1 MIDVHVLVMDYTPRE
16 WVEQCRDSIDV
27 AIERAGFPV
36 FAHFIPGIPGH
47 IGKARAA
54 GYSLGSQPYATYV
67 DDDDYMLPDGFRVLK
82 AALESGAPAIYGR
95 ELQLQNGHL
104 RPHSGRHNLMVTR
117 RDRLIDCAAWKGCPD
132 IVQRKT
138 EGIDVLEPGYVY
150 RVREGSKGRALAR
163 ACSDEYRRAHEWQT

>member
-1 MIDVHVLVMDYTPRE
+1 MLDVHVLVMDYTPRE

-67 DDDDYMLPDGFRVLK
+67 DDDDYLLPDGFRVLK
-82 AALESGAPAIYGR
+82 SALESGASAIYGR

-117 RDRLIDCAAWKGCPD
+117 RDMLIDSRAWVGCPD
-132 IVQRKT
+132 IAQRQT
-138 EGIDVLEPGYVY
+138 DGVDVMEPGYVY
-150 RVREGSKGRALAR
+150 RVTPKSRGRALAR
-163 ACSDEYRRAHEWQT
+163 SNPDEYARANAWQT